1 MRIVSGICLLL
12 LAAGCGQNASDQP
25 PQQAA
30 AEKGLRPVEEAPPMP
45 AGHPPVGAMG
55 GAAAAAPGDLGGL
68 AGRAP
73 AEWRAVKP
81 SSSMRLAEYA
91 LPGYPAGA
99 TDAVLAVFHFGP
111 NQGGGVDANIQRWIS
126 QFTQPDGSDTQAKA
140 RKSTRTVQG
149 MAVTLVDIEGT
160 YNGGMGA
167 GGQAEPQ
174 ADYRMLGAVV
184 EAPGGVYF
192 YKLTGPRSTV
202 AHWSDGFA
210 EFIGSLRP

>member
-1 MRIVSGICLLL
+1 
-12 LAAGCGQNASDQP
+12 
-25 PQQAA
+25 
-30 AEKGLRPVEEAPPMP
+30 
-45 AGHPPVGAMG
+45 
-55 GAAAAAPGDLGGL
+55 
-68 AGRAP
+68 
-73 AEWRAVKP
+73 
-81 SSSMRLAEYA
+81 MRLAEYA